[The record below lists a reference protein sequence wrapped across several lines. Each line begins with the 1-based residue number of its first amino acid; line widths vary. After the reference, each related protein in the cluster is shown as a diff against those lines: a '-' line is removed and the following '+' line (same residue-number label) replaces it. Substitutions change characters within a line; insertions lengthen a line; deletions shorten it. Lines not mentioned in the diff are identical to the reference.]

1 MTFIIAEAGVNHNGD
16 IKLAE
21 KLIKV
26 ASESGA
32 DAIKFQA
39 WKAKNLVTYNA
50 PLAIYQKENTNGFS
64 NQYEMLKKLEL
75 NERDHIYLKSK
86 SEEMDIEYLSSA
98 FDLEGLDMLNRLGLK
113 KLKIPS
119 GEITNLP
126 FLKKAGSFDWDII
139 LSTGMSDLN
148 EIKDALYWLQYSGKK
163 KEDISILQCTTQYP
177 APFDSI
183 NLSAMKTISNTFNT
197 KIGYSDH
204 TNGIT
209 AAIAAV
215 AMGAQIIEKHITL
228 DRGLPG
234 PDQKASLEPN
244 ELKVMVESI
253 RDTEVAIGNGLK
265 IPNQCEISNKDIAR
279 KSIVAKKEIKKNQYF
294 SEDNLCT
301 KRPGYGITPMRWFEI
316 IGKKSNK
323 DYMIDEIIDEE
334 K

>member
-1 MTFIIAEAGVNHNGD
+1 MTYVIAEAGVNHNGD

-39 WKAKNLVTYNA
+39 WKAENLVTYNA
-50 PLAIYQKENTNGFS
+50 PLAIYQKENTSGFS
-64 NQYEMLKKLEL
+64 NQYEMLKELEL
-75 NERDHIYLKSK
+75 NENDHMYLKSK
-86 SEEMDIEYLSSA
+86 SEEMNIEYLSSA
-98 FDLEGLDMLNRLGLK
+98 FDLEGLEMLNRLGMG

-126 FLKKAGSFDWDII
+126 FLKKAGSINWEII

-148 EIKDALYWLQYSGKK
+148 EIKDALYWLQACGKQRK
-163 KEDISILQCTTQYP
+163 DISILQCTTQYP

-228 DRGLPG
+228 DRDLPG

-244 ELKVMVESI
+244 ELKIMVESI
-253 RDTEVAIGNGLK
+253 RNTEVAIGNGLK
-265 IPNQCEISNKDIAR
+265 IPNECEISNKDIAR

-301 KRPGYGITPMRWFEI
+301 KRPGNGISPMKWNEI
-316 IGKKSNK
+316 IGKKANK
-323 DYMIDEIIDEE
+323 DYKIDEIIL
-334 K
+334 